1 MECIARAVIDLES
14 LDYDVQNALLI
25 NPYTVVFRSN
35 RQSRVTHPPVDSEIW
50 LGSRVAL
57 AIVEPP

>member
-1 MECIARAVIDLES
+1 LGNLQDLE
-14 LDYDVQNALLI
+14 YA
-25 NPYTVVFRSN
+25 TVVFRSN

-50 LGSRVAL
+50 QGSRITL